1 MTVGVRE
8 KFLLIASNFSMKWK
22 ARPLA
27 WSEKGGEEVGYL
39 RKVKKVGSNCL
50 GG

>member
-1 MTVGVRE
+1 MIVGVCE
-8 KFLLIASNFSMKWK
+8 KFFLIVFNFFMKWK
-22 ARPLA
+22 VRLLV